1 MTAPPM
7 SRKDDAVP
15 EPATYYSA
23 LVADLADATMVTTPE
38 GVYRYVSPACE
49 RRFGW
54 RPEEMEGA
62 HEDSF
67 VHPEDLSPLQVLRSE
82 VSPGE
87 VTTATFRFRCQDG
100 SYVWTEATSVLVDG
114 EDGSVIVSTLRDIDE
129 RHQSVAHLRRQ
140 ALMDP
145 LTGVANRT
153 VLMDRLRHGLSRL
166 ERHPGLVAVLYLDID
181 RFKVLNDSLGHRI
194 GDGLL
199 SRMAQRVAQH
209 LRPED
214 TLARLGGD
222 EFVIVAEDQS
232 DERSALALANRLIRV
247 VDEPFQVEDEEF
259 TCTVSIGVACTADAR
274 AAPEQLLREADLALY
289 RAKDR
294 GRNRA
299 EMFDEELRNE
309 VVARRV
315 TERILRRAIDE
326 RRMVVEYQ
334 PVIDLWSGRPVGA
347 EALVRIGDGDTQL
360 LLPASFME
368 VATETGLLMAV
379 DKLVLA
385 DALHQARGWQDR
397 LPAGFSEVG
406 INVSARHLA
415 DAGFPAHLIDQL
427 DAQQIPYHHLQIEV
441 TERVLMEAPNSA
453 MSALRTLRDV
463 GVRVG
468 LDDFGTGYTSLSYLR
483 LLPIDF
489 VKIDKSLID
498 EMDLGH
504 GGAAIVRAIVDLA
517 HALGLFVVA
526 EGVETIPQLQML
538 RALHCDRA
546 QGFVFARSA
555 PPAALDRFVLEASGP
570 GGIFPSPVVLDL
582 PR

>member
-1 MTAPPM
+1 
-7 SRKDDAVP
+7 
-15 EPATYYSA
+15 
-23 LVADLADATMVTTPE
+23 MVTTLD
-38 GVYRYVSPACE
+38 GAYRYVSPACE

-62 HEDSF
+62 HEDAF
-67 VHPEDLSPLQVLRSE
+67 VHPDDLPPLQVLRSE
-82 VSPGE
+82 GAPGE
-87 VTTATFRFRCQDG
+87 VTTATFRFRCRDG

-114 EDGSVIVSTLRDIDE
+114 EDGNVVVSTLRDIDA

-153 VLMDRLRHGLSRL
+153 VLMDRLRHGLRRL
-166 ERHPGLVAVLYLDID
+166 ERHPGLLAVLYLDID

-222 EFVIVAEDQS
+222 EFVIVAEDLA
-232 DERSALALANRLIRV
+232 DEHSALALANRLIRV

-259 TCTVSIGVACTADAR
+259 TCTVSIGIACTADAR
-274 AAPEQLLREADLALY
+274 GAPEQVLREADLALY

-299 EMFDEELRNE
+299 EMFDEELRTE

-315 TERILRRAIDE
+315 TERLLRKAIDE
-326 RRMVVEYQ
+326 HRLVVEYQ

-347 EALVRIGDGDTQL
+347 EALVRIGDGTTQL
-360 LLPASFME
+360 LFPASFLE
-368 VATETGLLMAV
+368 VASETGLLMTV

-397 LPAGFSEVG
+397 LGPIGFSEVG
-406 INVSARHLA
+406 INLSARNLA
-415 DAGFPAHLIDQL
+415 DGGFPAHLIDQL
-427 DAQQIPYHHLQIEV
+427 DAHQIPYHHLHIEV
-441 TERVLMEAPNSA
+441 TERVLMEAPSSA
-453 MSALRTLRDV
+453 MSALRALRDV

-483 LLPIDF
+483 LLPLDF

-498 EMDLGH
+498 EMTQDH

-526 EGVETIPQLQML
+526 EGVETVAQLQML

-546 QGFVFARSA
+546 QGFVIARSA
-555 PPAALDRFVLEASGP
+555 PPAALDRFVLEGSGTA
-570 GGIFPSPVVLDL
+570 GIFP
-582 PR
+582 PRPALGPQG

>member
-1 MTAPPM
+1 M